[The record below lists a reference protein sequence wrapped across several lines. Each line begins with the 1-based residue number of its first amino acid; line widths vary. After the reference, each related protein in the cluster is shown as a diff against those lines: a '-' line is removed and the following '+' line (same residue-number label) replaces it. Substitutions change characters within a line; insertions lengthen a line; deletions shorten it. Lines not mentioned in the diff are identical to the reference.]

1 MHPLW
6 KKAAAIGFLVF
17 LGLWTAGGIRGSV
30 PSRQQ
35 PGTAHEASAWN
46 AAARAESSNPSQQF
60 ANNLKEIGLAK
71 TPLPAVLDQADVE
84 RIRVHEKSAQLGTST
99 TEFDEDEALIRST
112 LTTSRAVV
120 LIEKNGGIMPQRR
133 LAMEIG
139 VHPDRFDELVEQ
151 LRTIGT
157 LESVSVQ
164 QLDRTGDFRRLHAQ
178 RQSLKK
184 HLESLLKL
192 RGAKAPSIEDTLKVE
207 QRIQEIEKELQSL
220 GVQLGDLLGKESFYH
235 IHLTLSEKKPG
246 ARFDFAANLSQ
257 RSLQAFLWALHWW
270 GILVLGVGTA
280 AAAIFSVKT
289 LWPTPR
295 T

>member
-6 KKAAAIGFLVF
+6 KKAAAAGFLVF
-17 LGLWTAGGIRGSV
+17 LGLWTAGGIRGSA
-30 PSRQQ
+30 PSRPQ
-35 PGTAHEASAWN
+35 PGTAYEASAWN

-84 RIRVHEKSAQLGTST
+84 RIRVHEKSAQLGTT
-99 TEFDEDEALIRST
+99 TTAFDEDEALIRST
-112 LTTSRAVV
+112 LTTFRAEV
-120 LIEKNGGIMPQRR
+120 LIEKNGGILPQRR

-139 VHPDRFDELVEQ
+139 VHPDRFDALVEQ

-246 ARFDFAANLSQ
+246 VRSDFAANLAQ
-257 RSLQAFLWALHWW
+257 RLLQAFLWALHWW
-270 GILVLGVGTA
+270 GLLVLGVGTA

-289 LWPTPR
+289 LWPAPR